1 MKKETNKK
9 GTMKNKKNNYQLDN
23 KVIYKLTEYNWI
35 FDKKMS
41 EYQYCK
47 TFWGLTEK
55 NELKKNVFW
64 DNWESNAI
72 KVHSQKE
79 ITNEQVK
86 ILNELGVA

>member
-9 GTMKNKKNNYQLDN
+9 GTMKKNILVKFD
-23 KVIYKLTEYNWI
+23 IIAGEYEHSDNWI

-79 ITNEQVK
+79 ITNEQAK
-86 ILNELGVA
+86 TLNELGVA